1 MCLCVS
7 VSVSVRGD
15 GGDGGGYFSQFSE
28 YHQGTSNS
36 SVSGRSSGSSG
47 LNRTETVLRD
57 LQPFLHHHHHNSSV
71 GVNHRNHHQILTS
84 TITTASS
91 TSNITTVPRQRASI
105 HMDSHLL
112 ETGDEFDEYRQ
123 VLPGIDENN
132 MYLAGGG
139 GSSGIGGVVTSFE
152 GKFYLPGE
160 EEDPDRDDLE
170 PGMSHSF
177 RPTLDTMNISDST
190 SFFESLQVDKE
201 KIEESLSL
209 MGLCF
214 TLVSLAIFA
223 LDTASNAL
231 LAFLL
236 FKQKSHWFTATV
248 AILIFSGFICN
259 LCSLTW

>member
-1 MCLCVS
+1 
-7 VSVSVRGD
+7 
-15 GGDGGGYFSQFSE
+15 
-28 YHQGTSNS
+28 
-36 SVSGRSSGSSG
+36 
-47 LNRTETVLRD
+47 
-57 LQPFLHHHHHNSSV
+57 
-71 GVNHRNHHQILTS
+71 
-84 TITTASS
+84 
-91 TSNITTVPRQRASI
+91 
-105 HMDSHLL
+105 MDSHLL
-112 ETGDEFDEYRQ
+112 QAGHEFDEYRQ
-123 VLPGIDENN
+123 ILPGMDIGMGENN
-132 MYLAGGG
+132 MYLATA
-139 GSSGIGGVVTSFE
+139 SSFE
-152 GKFYLPGE
+152 GKFYLPVDEEGEGE
-160 EEDPDRDDLE
+160 EEEELERDDLE

-214 TLVSLAIFA
+214 ILVSLAIFA

-236 FKQKSHWFTATV
+236 FKQKSHWFTATL